1 MNWMCAGCVLAVC
14 VVDGWMCLWID
25 GWMDGCV
32 RELVSCPMW
41 SILCLLL
48 ADGICGISWN
58 LEYWWIDG
66 YCCCGFGS
74 GIGSWNGARPDLS
87 ASENGLRCQIAAP
100 LWLALR
106 AEPGSWQVSAKDN
119 GAEPCRLSAKARPT
133 QEHCW
138 ASAWPERLSAEGQRH
153 FTLRWGSPRQFGAE
167 VPATSAWGKSV
178 LGRHVGRAQRRCG
191 WHWLISISFTS
202 SLFINACTICFV
214 CNMVNITDLGR
225 IF

>member
-1 MNWMCAGCVLAVC
+1 MCVGCVCCGWMDVF
-14 VVDGWMCLWID
+14 VDWWMDGWMCTWVGI
-25 GWMDGCV
+25 MSNV
-32 RELVSCPMW
+32 VYSV
-41 SILCLLL
+41 L
-48 ADGICGISWN
+48 AACWN
-58 LEYWWIDG
+58 LESGILMNWWILLLWIWIRHRQLEWSQA
-66 YCCCGFGS
+66 GS
-74 GIGSWNGARPDLS
+74 QRQQKWPEMSDRSAIMAGA
-87 ASENGLRCQIAAP
+87 EM
-100 LWLALR
+100 ALR

-153 FTLRWGSPRQFGAE
+153 FTLHWGSPRQFGAE

-178 LGRHVGRAQRRCG
+178 LGRHAGRAQRRCG